1 MLKKRFFEFI
11 EITSPLKFS
20 IETILIRNF
29 AKLRGFSKKFRENL
43 ETIFFYFINNFSLY
57 TKKSVFMRLLIGYH
71 FKIRIK
77 YFIQRPIISKIYE
90 LIIFNYIQ
98 VLNLYLINKQFFKKK
113 CFKKFLN
120 FNMVSRQKYESCLRW
135 FFIKKFKLFGIIKNK
150 LNQIFL
156 EKYLNENV
164 PSIKIKII
172 FKFQR
177 KKNLASKIQYL
188 EFTNKKQKIS
198 LYLKNKQRKYLL
210 IKEFFFSVKNLYRK
224 IVDVDF
230 FFRGFYKKLKFY
242 VNTRTLL
249 FLSFKKKN
257 FKYNNPRK
265 IFVYCMEL
273 FYPICYTKT
282 IEILVFFSGN
292 GFFDFLN
299 LNFFRLIKFFLL
311 NSTKPEFFN
320 HMNFKIP
327 PPKII
332 LDFLFHSNS
341 SKPRI
346 NNNIKEFN
354 CYLRFSKL
362 KVFQKILKKTNSF
375 FNLFRLNIKFIEIL
389 KNFSRTKNILYYFPN
404 IETMFGT
411 FTRQMIIKLFQEN
424 YFCSLFWK
432 KLQTNF
438 YSGYIIETFKFN
450 NQYARKIDCEKRKSF
465 SFWQKTLFSIMNYFA
480 AVGIENFSGGFNP
493 IFLNYLLEKKNKNI
507 FFIFKIN
514 FLQVFIEKNF
524 LDFFFLKKILYC
536 RRILKSIKSRLWLFY
551 ENFVIKKSSKI
562 LFFRLRVSVLLIYK
576 NILCSDNFF

>member
-43 ETIFFYFINNFSLY
+43 ETIFFYFINNFSLF

-230 FFRGFYKKLKFY
+230 FFFGF
-242 VNTRTLL
+242 
-249 FLSFKKKN
+249 
-257 FKYNNPRK
+257 
-265 IFVYCMEL
+265 
-273 FYPICYTKT
+273 
-282 IEILVFFSGN
+282 
-292 GFFDFLN
+292 
-299 LNFFRLIKFFLL
+299 
-311 NSTKPEFFN
+311 
-320 HMNFKIP
+320 
-327 PPKII
+327 
-332 LDFLFHSNS
+332 
-341 SKPRI
+341 
-346 NNNIKEFN
+346 
-354 CYLRFSKL
+354 
-362 KVFQKILKKTNSF
+362 
-375 FNLFRLNIKFIEIL
+375 
-389 KNFSRTKNILYYFPN
+389 
-404 IETMFGT
+404 
-411 FTRQMIIKLFQEN
+411 
-424 YFCSLFWK
+424 
-432 KLQTNF
+432 
-438 YSGYIIETFKFN
+438 
-450 NQYARKIDCEKRKSF
+450 
-465 SFWQKTLFSIMNYFA
+465 
-480 AVGIENFSGGFNP
+480 
-493 IFLNYLLEKKNKNI
+493 
-507 FFIFKIN
+507 
-514 FLQVFIEKNF
+514 
-524 LDFFFLKKILYC
+524 
-536 RRILKSIKSRLWLFY
+536 
-551 ENFVIKKSSKI
+551 
-562 LFFRLRVSVLLIYK
+562 
-576 NILCSDNFF
+576 